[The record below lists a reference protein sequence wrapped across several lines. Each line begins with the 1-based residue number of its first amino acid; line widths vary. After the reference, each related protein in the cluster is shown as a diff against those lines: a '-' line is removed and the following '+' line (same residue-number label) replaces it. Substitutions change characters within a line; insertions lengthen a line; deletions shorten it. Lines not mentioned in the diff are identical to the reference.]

1 MRTDELLRISPVDGI
16 DHFIKSRYIMNHL
29 FSIKDRVIVLTGGYG
44 ILGRCIAKHLAREG
58 AKVAILGRNTEKGNR
73 LKEEVRKLGGI
84 VMFHAAD
91 VMRREQL
98 EESRQAIVQAFG
110 SIDVLINLAGGNMPG
125 ATIAPDQTFF
135 DLDQIGRAHV

>member
-1 MRTDELLRISPVDGI
+1 
-16 DHFIKSRYIMNHL
+16 MNHL
-29 FSIKDRVIVLTGGYG
+29 FGIKDKVIVLTGGYG

-58 AKVAILGRNTEKGNR
+58 AKVAILGRNAEKGNW
-73 LKEEVRKLGGI
+73 LKEEVRKLGGMA
-84 VMFHAAD
+84 MFHAAD

-135 DLDQIGRAHV
+135 DLDLDAFRQVIDLNLFGTVLPTMVFAEVMVEQ